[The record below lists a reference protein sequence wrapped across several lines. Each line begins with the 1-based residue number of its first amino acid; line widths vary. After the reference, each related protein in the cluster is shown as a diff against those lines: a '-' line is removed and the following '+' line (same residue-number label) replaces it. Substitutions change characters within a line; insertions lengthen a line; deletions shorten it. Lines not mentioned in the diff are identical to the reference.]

1 MIGGHIVAII
11 GVSGSPILGG
21 NTDRMIKALLEKSG
35 KDTVFVNLSMLQF
48 SPCRGCAHLCARTN
62 TCGIND
68 ELTPYLNLVPKS
80 EAIVLGTPY
89 QLGTATGF
97 MHDFLTRL
105 WCFYHVKNLLADK
118 PVVLISVGIKQKEK
132 QNGIA
137 SFESMVTHSDQFKV
151 LGHIYFNS
159 QTPPCLK
166 CGAGSYCHVG
176 GLWKYVLNKDKKKLR
191 EFKFTPDKFKKW
203 DDYPEIVEEINKY
216 GIMLAEL

>member
-1 MIGGHIVAII
+1 M
-11 GVSGSPILGG
+11 GVNGSPFVGG
-21 NTDRMIKALLEKSG
+21 NTDRLVKATLEKSG
-35 KDTVFVNLSMLQF
+35 REAVFINLSKLRF
-48 SPCRGCAHLCARTN
+48 GPCRGCAHLCATTN
-62 TCGIND
+62 MCGIKD
-68 ELTPYLNLVPKS
+68 GLHPYLNLMLKS

-97 MHDFLTRL
+97 MYNFLTRL
-105 WCFYHVKNLLADK
+105 WCFQHVKRLLADK
-118 PVVLISVGIKQKEK
+118 PVLLISVGIKPKEI

-176 GLWKYVLNKDKKKLR
+176 GLWKYVLGKDENKLKQF
-191 EFKFTPDKFKKW
+191 EFTPDKFKKW
-203 DDYPEIVEEINKY
+203 EDYPQIVKEVERYSKI
-216 GIMLAEL
+216 LAELN